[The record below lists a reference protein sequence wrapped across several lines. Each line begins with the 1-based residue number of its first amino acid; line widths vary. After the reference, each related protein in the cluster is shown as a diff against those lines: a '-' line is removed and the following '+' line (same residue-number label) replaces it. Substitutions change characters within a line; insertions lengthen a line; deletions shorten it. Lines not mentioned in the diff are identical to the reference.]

1 VTKNKFSDCISE
13 LTEVW
18 WNWMI
23 SDNYA
28 RDHLVD
34 FSKRKKHAEKC
45 EDLINEEYIIL
56 NKLNNFFEENI

>member
-1 VTKNKFSDCISE
+1 
-13 LTEVW
+13 
-18 WNWMI
+18 MI